1 METTDKKRFFL
12 IMQYLSLNFPER
24 KVDAN
29 LLGFYFRDLSD
40 FSIDDIETAAMA
52 YVRTGDK
59 FPLLSDLIRLLS
71 A

>member
-1 METTDKKRFFL
+1 METTDTVKFSQV
-12 IMQYLSLNFPER
+12 MDYLSLNFPER
-24 KVDAN
+24 EVGPN
-29 LLGFYFRDLSD
+29 LLQSYFSDLSEY
-40 FSIDDIETAAMA
+40 SIDDVWKAARA